1 MRYFELCEKSSLFAK
16 EIIDSNE
23 FQKLLSLKEEIS
35 KTIPELLENF
45 QKAKEKYEE
54 VSQYFTYHPDYKKAK
69 MELVKAKEILYTN
82 SLVIEYKRY
91 ERLIQEKMDNASK
104 EILKAISNNI
114 K

>member
-45 QKAKEKYEE
+45 QKAKEKYEKMVFFCE
-54 VSQYFTYHPDYKKAK
+54 KYKMPYMVVDTSNLTPDQT
-69 MELVKAKEILYTN
+69 VEIIMKR
-82 SLVIEYKRY
+82 IEGR
-91 ERLIQEKMDNASK
+91 A
-104 EILKAISNNI
+104 
-114 K
+114 